1 MTTTTQRDAVYTGAT
16 VITVDDSL
24 PTAEAFWVRDG
35 RFAAVGTRQQVLQAA
50 GPGVREVKLDGRTV
64 VPGFID
70 AHLHILPLYH
80 AGSPHEVPD
89 LGPEQV
95 ADMEALVRRMQERAR
110 LVPPGQWVVGRSYQD
125 SKLGRHPTR
134 HDLDRISTR
143 HPIRLYHS
151 SFHISVYNSLALQNA
166 GITRDTPDPAG
177 GVFEREADGQP
188 NGITRE
194 DAQGMVSAHNI
205 ALSKPAATAEEAA
218 AAVSVE
224 NRNPAPPIPEQTDMV
239 LALRSRLDAFSA
251 RGITSIG
258 IAGITPMD
266 LERLRIL
273 CAEGSPVRIYAM
285 FFDHHLRDAV
295 RIAAEQG
302 WGDEQLRIGAIK
314 VFHGHS
320 LSGLTA
326 WVNGEYPGRR
336 NYFGIPP
343 KRTQAELDT
352 LVQRIQDQG
361 FQAAI
366 HANGDR
372 EIDMVLRAYER
383 AAEGQDTPPRHR
395 IEHASIT
402 TDAILQRAR
411 ATGTVLVFHS
421 YMYEHGDKVSG
432 FGPER
437 VAMMHPHRTALD
449 MGVRVAGHSDWPVS
463 AADPLLRVQDLVRRR
478 GSDGTPYGTQQCIT
492 VNEAL
497 RVMTLGGAVAS
508 NEEHMKGSI
517 TPSKLADFVVLSAD
531 PRTVAPELIKDID
544 VVATYVGGMCQGA
557 LGHRREAQDFQAP

>member
-1 MTTTTQRDAVYTGAT
+1 MSAATPSSPNDAVYSGAT
-16 VITVDDSL
+16 TITIDAAL
-24 PTAEAFWVRDG
+24 PAAEAFWVRDG
-35 RFAAVGTRQQVLQAA
+35 RFAAVGTREQVLQAA
-50 GPGVREVKLDGRTV
+50 GAGVREVRLDGRTV

-89 LGPEQV
+89 LGPAEV
-95 ADMEALVRRMQERAR
+95 TDMEALIRRMQERAR
-110 LVPPGQWVVGRSYQD
+110 LAPPGEWVIGRSYQD
-125 SKLGRHPTR
+125 TKLGRHPTR

-151 SFHISVYNSLALQNA
+151 SFHISAYNSLALQNA
-166 GITRDTPDPAG
+166 GITRDTPDPPG
-177 GVFEREADGQP
+177 GAFDRDASGEPSGIAREG
-188 NGITRE
+188 
-194 DAQGMVSAHNI
+194 AQAMVSPYSI
-205 ALSKPAATAEEAA
+205 ALATLPATPAGATAAA
-218 AAVSVE
+218 PVY
-224 NRNPAPPIPEQTDMV
+224 NRNPAPSVPTQTDMV
-239 LALRSRLDAFSA
+239 QALRGRLEAFAA

-258 IAGITPMD
+258 IAGITPLD
-266 LERLRIL
+266 FERLQIL

-285 FFDHHLRDAV
+285 FFDHHLRDLA
-295 RIAAEQG
+295 RITAAQG
-302 WGDEQLRIGAIK
+302 RGDTQLKIGAIK

-326 WVNGEYPGRR
+326 WVEGEYPGRR

-343 KRTQAELDT
+343 KRTQAELDK
-352 LVQRIQDQG
+352 LVQAIQDQG

-372 EIDMVLRAYER
+372 EIDMVLTAYER
-383 AAEGQDTPPRHR
+383 AAAGQLEPKRHR

-402 TDAILQRAR
+402 TEAILERAR

-449 MGVRVAGHSDWPVS
+449 MGVKVAGHSDWPVS
-463 AADPLLRVQDLVRRR
+463 AADPLLRVQDLVLRR

-492 VNEAL
+492 VDEAL

-508 NEEHMKGSI
+508 CEEDLKGSI
-517 TPSKLADFVVLSAD
+517 TPGKLADFVVLSTD
-531 PRTVAPELIKDID
+531 PRTVAPETIKDID
-544 VVATYVGGMCQGA
+544 VLAAYVGGRLA
-557 LGHRREAQDFQAP
+557 SSPRR

>member
-1 MTTTTQRDAVYTGAT
+1 MSIHQPTDAVYTGAN
-16 VITVDDSL
+16 VITIDEAL
-24 PTAEAFWVRDG
+24 PAAEAFWVRDG
-35 RFAAVGTRQQVLQAA
+35 RFAAVGTRAEVLQAA
-50 GPGVREVKLDGRTV
+50 GPGVPEVKLDGATV
-64 VPGFID
+64 VPGFVD

-89 LGPEQV
+89 LGPDEV
-95 ADMEALVRRMQERAR
+95 ADMEALIRRMQERAR

-151 SFHISVYNSLALQNA
+151 SFHISAYNSLALQNA

-177 GVFEREADGQP
+177 GAFDRETDGTP

-194 DAQGMVSAHNI
+194 DAQGLVSPYNI
-205 ALSKPAATAEEAA
+205 ALSKPPATPQEAA
-218 AAVSVE
+218 AAAPVD
-224 NRNPAPPIPEQTDMV
+224 NRNPVPPMPTQADMV
-239 LALRSRLDAFSA
+239 QALRSRLEAFAA

-266 LERLRIL
+266 LERLQLL
-273 CAEGSPVRIYAM
+273 CADGSPVRIYAM
-285 FFDHHLRDAV
+285 FFDHHLHDAA
-295 RIAAEQG
+295 RIAAAQG
-302 WGDEQLRIGAIK
+302 WGDDQLKIGAIK

-326 WVNGEYPGRR
+326 WVNGAYPGRR

-352 LVQRIQDQG
+352 LVQAIQDQG

-372 EIDMVLRAYER
+372 EIDMVLTAYER
-383 AAEGQDTPPRHR
+383 AAAGQATPPRHR

-402 TDAILQRAR
+402 TEAILQRAR
-411 ATGTVLVFHS
+411 ASGTVLVFHS

-478 GSDGTPYGTQQCIT
+478 GSDGTPYGTQQCIG
-492 VNEAL
+492 VEEAL

-508 NEEHMKGSI
+508 NEEGLKGSV
-517 TPSKLADFVVLSAD
+517 TPGKLADFVVLSAD
-531 PRTVAPELIKDID
+531 PRTVAPETIKDID
-544 VVATYVGGMCQGA
+544 VLATYVGGRAVNAGS
-557 LGHRREAQDFQAP
+557 G

>member
-1 MTTTTQRDAVYTGAT
+1 MNIPLHNDAVYTGAT
-16 VITVDDSL
+16 VITIDDAR
-24 PTAEAFWVRDG
+24 PAADAFWVHDG
-35 RFAAVGTRQQVLQAA
+35 RFAAVGTREQVLQAA
-50 GPGVREVKLDGRTV
+50 GPGVPEVKLDGKTV
-64 VPGFID
+64 VPGFVD

-89 LGPEQV
+89 LGPDEI

-110 LVPPGQWVVGRSYQD
+110 LVPPGQWVIGRSYQD

-166 GITRDTPDPAG
+166 GITRNTPDPPG
-177 GVFEREADGQP
+177 GAFDRDAHGEP

-194 DAQGMVSAHNI
+194 DAQGMVSPYNI
-205 ALSKPAATAEEAA
+205 ALSKPPATAEEAA
-218 AAVSVE
+218 AAVLVD
-224 NRNPAPPIPEQTDMV
+224 NRNPAPSMPTQIDMV
-239 LALRSRLDAFSA
+239 QALRSRLEAFAA

-266 LERLRIL
+266 FERLRML
-273 CAEGSPVRIYAM
+273 CAKGSPVRIYAM

-295 RIAAEQG
+295 RIAAEHG
-302 WGDEQLRIGAIK
+302 WGDEQLKIGAIK

-326 WVNGEYPGRR
+326 WVHGEYPGRR

-343 KRTQAELDT
+343 KRTQTELDT
-352 LVQRIQDQG
+352 LVQHIQDQG

-372 EIDMVLRAYER
+372 EIDMVLGAYER
-383 AAEGQDTPPRHR
+383 AATSQATPPRHR

-402 TDAILQRAR
+402 NEAILQRAR

-449 MGVRVAGHSDWPVS
+449 LGVRVAGHSDWPVS

-478 GSDGTPYGTQQCIT
+478 GSDGTPYGTQQCIA
-492 VNEAL
+492 VDEAL

-508 NEEHMKGSI
+508 NEEDIKGSI
-517 TPSKLADFVVLSAD
+517 TQGKLADFVVLSTD
-531 PRTVAPELIKDID
+531 P
-544 VVATYVGGMCQGA
+544 GA
-557 LGHRREAQDFQAP
+557 V